1 MSKMAE
7 AVFQLTVRFSGQVQ
21 GVYFR
26 ATTEQ
31 VSREFS
37 VTGRVKNLPD
47 GRVWLFV
54 EGEQS
59 EVEAFL
65 SKIVELRGRYITETE
80 KEESLES
87 RQFQDF
93 SIAY

>member
-1 MSKMAE
+1 MVE
-7 AVFQLTVRFSGQVQ
+7 DVFQLTVRFSGQVQ

-31 VSREFS
+31 ISKEFS

-47 GRVWLFV
+47 GRVWLFA

-59 EVEAFL
+59 EVESFF
-65 SKIVELRGRYITETE
+65 SQIVEVRGRHITEME
-80 KEESLES
+80 EEESFGA

-93 SIAY
+93 SIGY

>member
-1 MSKMAE
+1 MSKMVE
-7 AVFQLTVRFSGQVQ
+7 DVFQLTVRFSGQVQ

-31 VSREFS
+31 ISKEFS

-47 GRVWLFV
+47 GRVWLFA

-59 EVEAFL
+59 EVEAFF
-65 SKIVELRGRYITETE
+65 SQIVEVRGRHITETE
-80 KEESLES
+80 KEESLGS

>member
-1 MSKMAE
+1 MAE
-7 AVFQLTVRFSGQVQ
+7 EVFQLTVRFSGQVQ

-47 GRVWLFV
+47 GRVWLFA

-87 RQFQDF
+87 RQFHDF

>member
-1 MSKMAE
+1 MAE
-7 AVFQLTVRFSGQVQ
+7 EVFQLTVRFSGQVQ

-26 ATTEQ
+26 ATTEK

-47 GRVWLFV
+47 GRVWLFA

-80 KEESLES
+80 KEESLGS

-93 SIAY
+93 SVDY

>member
-1 MSKMAE
+1 MSKMVE
-7 AVFQLTVRFSGQVQ
+7 DVFQLTVRFSGQVQ

-31 VSREFS
+31 ISKEFS

-47 GRVWLFV
+47 GRVWLFA

-59 EVEAFL
+59 EVESFF
-65 SKIVELRGRYITETE
+65 SQIVEVRGRHITEME
-80 KEESLES
+80 KEESFGA

>member
-1 MSKMAE
+1 MSNMAE
-7 AVFQLTVRFSGQVQ
+7 EVFQLTVRFSGQVQ

-31 VSREFS
+31 ISRDFS
-37 VTGRVKNLPD
+37 VTGQVKNLPD
-47 GRVWLFV
+47 GRVWLFA
-54 EGEQS
+54 EGEQI
-59 EVEAFL
+59 EVEAFF
-65 SKIVELRGRYITETE
+65 SKIVEVRGRYITETD
-80 KEESLES
+80 KEESLGF

>member
-1 MSKMAE
+1 MSKMVE
-7 AVFQLTVRFSGQVQ
+7 DVFQLTVRFSGQVQ

-31 VSREFS
+31 ISKEFS

-47 GRVWLFV
+47 GRVWLFA

-59 EVEAFL
+59 EVESFF
-65 SKIVELRGRYITETE
+65 SQIVEVRGRHITEME
-80 KEESLES
+80 KEESFGA

-93 SIAY
+93 SIGY

>member
-1 MSKMAE
+1 MSKMAKE
-7 AVFQLTVRFSGQVQ
+7 VFQLTARFSGQVQ

-31 VSREFS
+31 IAREFA

-47 GRVWLFV
+47 GRVWLFT

-59 EVEAFL
+59 EVEAFF
-65 SKIVELRGRYITETE
+65 SKIVEVRGRFITETE
-80 KEESLES
+80 KEESLGG
-87 RQFQDF
+87 RQFRDF
-93 SIAY
+93 SIAF

>member
-1 MSKMAE
+1 MAE

>member
-1 MSKMAE
+1 MAE
-7 AVFQLTVRFSGQVQ
+7 EVFQLTVRFSGQVQ

-26 ATTEQ
+26 ATTEK

-47 GRVWLFV
+47 GRVWLFA

>member
-1 MSKMAE
+1 MSKMGE
-7 AVFQLTVRFSGQVQ
+7 DVFQLTVRFSGQVQ

-31 VSREFS
+31 ISKEFS

-47 GRVWLFV
+47 GRVWLFA

-59 EVEAFL
+59 EVESFF
-65 SKIVELRGRYITETE
+65 SQIVEVRGRHITEME
-80 KEESLES
+80 KEESFGA

-93 SIAY
+93 SIGY

>member
-7 AVFQLTVRFSGQVQ
+7 EVFQLTVRFSGQVQ

-26 ATTEQ
+26 ATTEK

-47 GRVWLFV
+47 GRVWLFA

>member
-1 MSKMAE
+1 MSKMAKE
-7 AVFQLTVRFSGQVQ
+7 VFQLTVRFSGQVQ

-31 VSREFS
+31 ISREFS

-47 GRVWLFV
+47 GRVWLFA
-54 EGEQS
+54 EGEQL

-65 SKIVELRGRYITETE
+65 GQIFELRGRNITETE
-80 KEESLES
+80 KEESLGS

-93 SIAY
+93 SVDY